1 MDIVRGRISKIRVYE
16 EERRTEWALA
26 ISKVCWCGICLLF
39 PLSLFRFINDFLGIV
54 EAIIGVLAFA
64 ILVRL
69 FGPFNLV
76 MLDELLSRLFP
87 SLRSAVR
94 MGRVNV
100 YDFRVQTAENQE
112 VACLLK
118 GDLWGAR
125 PTVGDQVCL
134 EGRNKRGT
142 FWVRRGVNENTRS
155 LIVLRSS
162 YSLWILCGTGVL
174 MGFFLLY
181 FMGILDEFIYPWIG
195 RIIYDTK

>member
-16 EERRTEWALA
+16 EEGRTDWALA

-39 PLSLFRFINDFLGIV
+39 PLSLFRFINNFLGLV

-87 SLRSAVR
+87 SFRSAIR

-100 YDFRVQTAENQE
+100 YDIRVQTAENQE

-118 GDLWGAR
+118 EDLWGTR

-134 EGRNKRGT
+134 EGRNKRET

-155 LIVLRSS
+155 LIVLRPSH
-162 YSLWILCGTGVL
+162 SLWILYGTSVL
-174 MGFFLLY
+174 LGLFLLY
-181 FMGILDEFIYPWIG
+181 LTGALDE
-195 RIIYDTK
+195 IIYTWLRGL